1 MQYNKV
7 EISGINTGSLKV
19 LTEAEKQELLIKAK
33 AGDKIASDALVEGN
47 LRLVLSVIQRFSNR
61 GESMDDL
68 FQVGCVGLIKA
79 IKNFNTELD
88 IRFSTYAVPMIEGE
102 LKRYLRDY
110 NAIRVSRSM
119 RDTAYKAM
127 QTRDLLL
134 AKNDRDPSAEQ
145 IADELGI
152 SKSEVV
158 IAMEAVTEPIS
169 LYDPVYSDNGDTLY
183 VMDQLGDVYGERD
196 WIDEITL
203 KDRIRNLSERERKI
217 MNLRFIR
224 GLTQTEV
231 AKEINISQAQVS
243 RLEKAV
249 IAKIKG
255 DL

>member
-33 AGDKIASDALVEGN
+33 AGDKKASDALVEGN

-203 KDRIRNLSERERKI
+203 KDQIRNLSERERKI